1 MSLLTALHAARRG
14 VSVATE
20 GINVVGHN
28 TANATTE
35 GYSRRTMSVA
45 TMYPLYRN
53 GSWLGQGPG
62 SSSFNRMANYFVD
75 QNLISTVGQQSAAKE
90 SFESLRLIEGSL
102 SDGTDGSIVQSFQ
115 NFMESLKSLTI
126 DPDDPVLQDQTVRI
140 AQSFTDNVQSTS
152 QFISST
158 LYATRSDIENSIST
172 INDKLS
178 TVANLNRRL
187 KAAGGTLSMGDLQD
201 QRDLVIRELAEL
213 TGSTVRFKADGQA
226 IVMIDGHVV
235 VQEENS
241 RSLSYY
247 EDSNGDPQ
255 LAVSAN
261 AGRIT
266 ITDAIG
272 GKFGGKLS
280 AYDTTSTLLSDLDTW
295 VTTFATAFNTQ
306 HQAGFDQSGNTSL
319 DFFSFSTVSAAGSLS
334 IDANLLAD
342 TSRIAGAAAVNAVT
356 GFPDAGD
363 RGNLDLLIDLE
374 NSQVYG
380 SNSSYTAR
388 QQLTS
393 MYAGLAREV
402 NDAASDY
409 EMEAMRLEDIDELR
423 SSISGVNL
431 DEEAV
436 KLMQYQASYQA
447 AAKVISVTN
456 RLLGEIMEIV

>member
-1 MSLLTALHAARRG
+1 
-14 VSVATE
+14 
-20 GINVVGHN
+20 
-28 TANATTE
+28 
-35 GYSRRTMSVA
+35 
-45 TMYPLYRN
+45 
-53 GSWLGQGPG
+53 
-62 SSSFNRMANYFVD
+62 
-75 QNLISTVGQQSAAKE
+75 
-90 SFESLRLIEGSL
+90 
-102 SDGTDGSIVQSFQ
+102 
-115 NFMESLKSLTI
+115 
-126 DPDDPVLQDQTVRI
+126 
-140 AQSFTDNVQSTS
+140 
-152 QFISST
+152 
-158 LYATRSDIENSIST
+158 
-172 INDKLS
+172 
-178 TVANLNRRL
+178 
-187 KAAGGTLSMGDLQD
+187 LQD